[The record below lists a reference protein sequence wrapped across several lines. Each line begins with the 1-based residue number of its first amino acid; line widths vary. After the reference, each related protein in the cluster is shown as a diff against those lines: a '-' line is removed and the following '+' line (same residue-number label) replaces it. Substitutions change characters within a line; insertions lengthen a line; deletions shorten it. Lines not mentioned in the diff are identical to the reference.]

1 MKSVIDFGPFS
12 LDSGTGALQRDGV
25 PLPMGQRAAALLRIL
40 IERQDEAVSK
50 DDLLQAAWPAQAVAE
65 SNLTVQVAALRKLL
79 GNDERGQSW
88 IATVARRGYRFN
100 GVVRQAG
107 EIADAAPKF
116 ADRPSIAIL
125 PFDNMSGDPE
135 QGYFSDGITHGII
148 SALSKFAG
156 LLVIAGNS
164 SFRYR
169 GFGLD
174 LTQLGR
180 ELGAGYVLEGG
191 VRRNEG
197 RIRIAARLVDAS
209 IGTHLWAET
218 YERTTGDLF
227 AVQDEVA
234 ESIVGLLV
242 AYVTRAEQERSRRK
256 KPENWRAYDCY
267 LRGLDL
273 ERPWAH
279 PGYLDCRQ
287 MMQRAI
293 IVDPGFAPA
302 YPILAATYVRSWQE
316 PRDPLYLD
324 PKAIETALTTAQHA
338 LHLDP
343 LLPEGHAMMGWAL
356 FWRREHDRA
365 ITAYERALAI
375 NSNLADWRY
384 GQILAHAGRPEDGIE
399 ALHRARRLDPFMV
412 ARWHAFVGHAY
423 FILRRYEKAL
433 ALLRESA
440 ERAPTFWPGQA
451 WLASLCGHL
460 GLHEEACRAIGSIRA
475 IMPDFS
481 VRDWQQMASYRYEA
495 DLAHVLDGLRMA
507 GLPQT

>member
-1 MKSVIDFGPFS
+1 MKSVIGFGPFS
-12 LDSGTGALQRDGV
+12 LDSGTGALQRGGV

-40 IERQDEAVSK
+40 IERRDEVVSK

-65 SNLTVQVAALRKLL
+65 SNLTVQVAALRKFL
-79 GNDERGQSW
+79 GNDEYGQPW
-88 IATVARRGYRFN
+88 IVTVARRGYRFN

-107 EIADAAPKF
+107 EPADVAPTFSDKP
-116 ADRPSIAIL
+116 AIAIL

-180 ELGAGYVLEGG
+180 ELAVGYVLEGG
-191 VRRNEG
+191 VRRNEK

-209 IGTHLWAET
+209 TGTHLWAET

-227 AVQDEVA
+227 AMQDEVA

-242 AYVTRAEQERSRRK
+242 AHVTRAEQERSRRK
-256 KPENWRAYDCY
+256 EPRNWRAYDCY

-273 ERPWAH
+273 ARSWDH

-293 IVDPGFAPA
+293 AVDPGFAPA
-302 YPILAATYVRSWQE
+302 YPMLTATYVRSWHE

-324 PKAIETALTTAQHA
+324 PMAIEMALTTVQHA

-343 LLPEGHAMMGWAL
+343 LLPEGHAMMGWTL
-356 FWRREHDRA
+356 FWQREHDRA

-375 NSNLADWRY
+375 NPNLADWRY
-384 GQILAHAGRPEDGIE
+384 GQVLAHAGRPEDGIK
-399 ALHRARRLDPFMV
+399 ALQRARRLDPFMV
-412 ARWHAFVGHAY
+412 AGWHAFVGHAY
-423 FILRRYEKAL
+423 FILRRYDEAL

-460 GLHEEACRAIGSIRA
+460 GLHEEACRAIKCIRA

-481 VRDWQQMASYRYEA
+481 ARDWQQMASYRYEA